1 MEPMVTYDFLKSS
14 PNLTKAIP
22 TPTKFAKA
30 GYFPMKYSIKQV
42 GNNIEVSLD
51 EMMMMQ

>member
-1 MEPMVTYDFLKSS
+1 MVSYDFLKNN
-14 PNLTKAIP
+14 PNLTKSVP

-42 GNNIEVSLD
+42 GEEIQVSLD
-51 EMMMMQ
+51 DLMMMQ